1 MHKPRKSANQNRLR
15 IIGGEWRGRK
25 ITFASTAGLRPTAD
39 RVRETLFNWLGPR
52 VIGSHCL
59 DMYAGSGALGLEALS
74 RGAAHCDFL
83 DTSAE
88 AVAQLSQTLTL
99 LSANDRSTAACKVAT
114 TWQTPRHYD
123 LVFIDPPF
131 ADDLLEASL
140 SHLITS
146 DLLASDTRI
155 YVEMP
160 RSQDLPHLSK
170 GFETLREKTAG
181 EVRYALLSWQPS
193 PIS

>member
-1 MHKPRKSANQNRLR
+1 MHKPRKSGNQNQVR

-25 ITFASTAGLRPTAD
+25 ITFANTAGLRPTAD

-83 DTSAE
+83 DTSAD
-88 AVAQLSQTLTL
+88 AVTQLSQTLTL
-99 LSANDRSTAACKVAT
+99 LAANDRSTVARTVAT
-114 TWQTPRHYD
+114 TWQRPRHYD
-123 LVFIDPPF
+123 VVFIDPPF
-131 ADDLLEASL
+131 ADNLLESSL
-140 SHLITS
+140 SHVITS
-146 DLLASDTRI
+146 GLLTSDNRI

-160 RSQDLPHLSK
+160 RGHNLPNLDNA
-170 GFETLREKTAG
+170 FETLREKTTG
-181 EVRYALLSWQPS
+181 EVRYALLSWQPNR
-193 PIS
+193 